1 MKNILLICF
10 AICII
15 ISTKAQNIFP
25 STGNVGIG
33 TVTPASALQVIGSSR
48 FGSFKNYVVVDT
60 AGNMSFTGKG
70 TYKVG
75 ANKYAFQFIN
85 NSNYG
90 LFFNATDL
98 KYEFRNGSSVP
109 VFYIRADNGDITTS
123 GKISTD
129 SGLYLQSNKFISI
142 SDTNNTFI
150 GVNSGVS
157 NIASYNTTTGFN
169 TMYSNQTGYSCTAIG
184 AQALFSNVSG
194 RANTALGAFALLNN
208 LISEANT
215 ASGAYALYSNQSGD
229 GNTATGVQAM
239 YSNLIGWHNTSTG
252 VSSLYNNL
260 SGAFQSAHGFEC
272 LYFNTT
278 GSFNA
283 ATAYH
288 ALYNNTTGSYNV
300 AMGVMAL
307 GKNTTGSNN
316 TAIGAQ
322 ADVALNNLSNATV
335 IGFSASVNASNK
347 VVIGNSAVTVIGGQ
361 VGWSTLSDLRFKKNI
376 QDNIPGLAF
385 INKLKPVSYS
395 LDARK
400 YEKFLGIPDSVVSKS
415 SDAYAKSEKVVR
427 SGFIAQDVAKV
438 AKDIN
443 YNFDGVHTPEND
455 KDNYS
460 LVYAELIPSL
470 VKAVQELSNENDE
483 LKKQLQNVQSALQQM
498 NSNSSSNTMNTSTVQ
513 NFSTIILDQ
522 NVPNPSGN
530 TTSISYKIPQN
541 VKNASLI
548 IVNATG
554 NVVSNQNI
562 PASSNKTNIDL
573 NKFIAGV
580 YTYFIIADGVVSPSK
595 KMAVEK

>member
-1 MKNILLICF
+1 MKNILLVCFLICV
-10 AICII
+10 ITSIN
-15 ISTKAQNIFP
+15 AQNTFP
-25 STGNVGIG
+25 STGNVGVG
-33 TVTPASALQVIGSSR
+33 TITPASSLQVIGSSR
-48 FGSFKNYVVVDT
+48 LGSAKNYLAVDT
-60 AGNMSFTGKG
+60 AGNLSFTGKG
-70 TYKVG
+70 AYKVG
-75 ANKYAFQFIN
+75 ANKYAFQFSN
-85 NSNYG
+85 NANYG
-90 LFFNATDL
+90 LLFNATDL
-98 KYEFRNGSSVP
+98 RYEFRNGSSAP
-109 VFYIRADNGDITTS
+109 VFYISANNGDITTA

-129 SGLYLQSNKFISI
+129 SGFYLQNNKFISI

-150 GVNSGVS
+150 GINSGLS
-157 NIASYNTTTGFN
+157 NTASYNTTTGFN
-169 TMYSNQTGYSCTAIG
+169 TMYNNQTGYSCTAVG
-184 AQALFSNVSG
+184 AQALYSNVSG

-239 YSNLIGWHNTSTG
+239 YSNVIGWHNTSTG

-307 GKNTTGSNN
+307 GKNTSGSNN
-316 TAIGAQ
+316 TAIGTQ
-322 ADVALNNLSNATV
+322 ADVALNNLTNATAV
-335 IGFSASVNASNK
+335 GFSASVNASNK

-376 QDNIPGLAF
+376 QDNVPGLVF
-385 INKLKPVSYS
+385 INKLKPVTYL
-395 LDARK
+395 LDAKK
-400 YEKFLGIPDSVVSKS
+400 YEKFLGVADSTVSKS
-415 SDAYAKSEKVVR
+415 STAYTKAEKIVR
-427 SGFIAQDVAKV
+427 SGFIAQDVANA

-443 YNFDGVHTPEND
+443 YNFDGVHAPEND

-460 LVYAELIPSL
+460 LVYSDIIPSL

-483 LKKQLQNVQSALQQM
+483 LKQQLQNIQSTLQQLNGNTSGSM
-498 NSNSSSNTMNTSTVQ
+498 NASTVQ
-513 NFSTIILDQ
+513 NISSVILGQ

-530 TTSISYKIPQN
+530 TTSISYQIPQQ
-541 VKNASLI
+541 VKIASLV
-548 IVNATG
+548 IVNANG

-562 PASSNKTNIDL
+562 TASSNKINVDL
-573 NKFIAGV
+573 NKFSAGV
-580 YTYFIIADGVVSPSK
+580 YTYFIITDGNVSSSK
-595 KMAVEK
+595 KMVIEK

>member
-1 MKNILLICF
+1 MKNILLTWF
-10 AICII
+10 AVCIL

-25 STGNVGIG
+25 SSGNVGIG
-33 TVTPASALQVIGSSR
+33 TITPASLLQVVGSSR
-48 FGSFKNYVVVDT
+48 LGSAKNYLAIDT
-60 AGNMSFTGKG
+60 AGNISFTGKG
-70 TYKVG
+70 AYKVG
-75 ANKYAFQFIN
+75 ANKYAFQFI
-85 NSNYG
+85 SNAKYG

-98 KYEFRNGSSVP
+98 RYEFRNGAAAP
-109 VFYIRADNGDITTS
+109 VFYIRADNGDITTA
-123 GKISTD
+123 GKIFID
-129 SGLYLQSNKFISI
+129 SGLYLQNNKFIST

-150 GVNSGVS
+150 GINSGIS
-157 NIASYNTTTGFN
+157 NIASYNTATGFN
-169 TMYSNQTGYSCTAIG
+169 TMYNNQTGYSCTAVG
-184 AQALFSNVSG
+184 AQALYSNVSG

-239 YSNLIGWHNTSTG
+239 YSNVIGWHNTSTG

-283 ATAYH
+283 AIAYH
-288 ALYNNTTGSYNV
+288 ALYNNTSGSYNV

-316 TAIGAQ
+316 TAIGTE
-322 ADVALNNLSNATV
+322 ADVALNNLTNATA

-376 QDNIPGLAF
+376 QDNIPGLTF
-385 INKLKPVSYS
+385 INKLKPVTYS
-395 LDARK
+395 FDARK
-400 YEKFLGIPDSVVSKS
+400 YEKFLNISDSVVSRS
-415 SDAYAKSEKVVR
+415 SDAYAKSEKIVR

-460 LVYAELIPSL
+460 LVYADLIPSL
-470 VKAVQELSNENDE
+470 VKAVQELSKENDE
-483 LKKQLQNVQSALQQM
+483 LKEQLQNVQSTLQQM
-498 NSNSSSNTMNTSTVQ
+498 NSNGSSNAMNISTTQ
-513 NFSTIILDQ
+513 NISSVILDQ

-530 TTSISYKIPQN
+530 TTSISYQIPKN
-541 VKNASLI
+541 IKNASLI
-548 IVNATG
+548 IVNANGT
-554 NVVSNQNI
+554 VLSNQDI
-562 PASSNKTNIDL
+562 STSSNKININL
-573 NKFIAGV
+573 NKLSAGV
-580 YTYFIIADGVVSPSK
+580 YTYFIIADGVVSVSRKMVIK
-595 KMAVEK
+595 K